1 MRCVAGLCWLAV
13 CASGILGTADALRCR
28 DASGKDVAWW
38 TALKAPKGY
47 IYGYIEAKQRKDGC
61 VLLYTSTTTLACKFA
76 GFVRKPRLVAQA
88 ECVL

>member
-1 MRCVAGLCWLAV
+1 MRKGGGAILSDCLKACSWRSVAGLCWLAV
-13 CASGILGTADALRCR
+13 YASGILGTADALNCR

-61 VLLYTSTTTLACKFA
+61 VLLYTSTTTLA
-76 GFVRKPRLVAQA
+76 
-88 ECVL
+88 